1 MKILISTDDNFVYK
15 KIPNWDKRLV
25 TGATTD
31 VFYGKI
37 YRIGI
42 LSSSTCNFVNEM
54 GMFNSY
60 PRRSGSYGHRYYMYL
75 QICLTVF
82 VLNIGNYRFFSTLHY
97 NNAVSLPAR
106 KCYSCKHTSNS
117 VVHQRYMRTMVD
129 KAQHKNYN
137 IEKHEP
143 QLKPNCS

>member
-1 MKILISTDDNFVYK
+1 M
-15 KIPNWDKRLV
+15 
-25 TGATTD
+25 
-31 VFYGKI
+31 FYGKI

-82 VLNIGNYRFFSTLHY
+82 VLNIGNYRFL
-97 NNAVSLPAR
+97 
-106 KCYSCKHTSNS
+106 KHVGVTIDDTKKIYLYLYLNTS
-117 VVHQRYMRTMVD
+117 Q
-129 KAQHKNYN
+129 
-137 IEKHEP
+137 I
-143 QLKPNCS
+143 